1 MTDTALDDLKSDL
14 ENSGL
19 SPSFRGEG
27 RAAFLFVE
35 HAGKAIEISDHE
47 GRWWVEFWDVSE
59 EDDDAPVKE
68 EFFTTS
74 IQVTDAATGWLL
86 HRAKAGAI

>member
-1 MTDTALDDLKSDL
+1 MTDTRLEDLKSEL
-14 ENSGL
+14 QKWGL
-19 SPSFRGEG
+19 SPSLRGEG

-59 EDDDAPVKE
+59 DDDPPVKE
-68 EFFTTS
+68 EFFTTPS
-74 IQVTDAATGWLL
+74 HVTDAATGWLL
-86 HRAKAGAI
+86 DRAKAQAI